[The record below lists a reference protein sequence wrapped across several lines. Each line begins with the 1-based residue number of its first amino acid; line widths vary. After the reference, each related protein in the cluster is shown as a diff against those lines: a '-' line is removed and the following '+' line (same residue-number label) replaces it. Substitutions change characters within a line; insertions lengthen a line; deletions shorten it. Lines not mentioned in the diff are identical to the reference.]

1 MNSRPFE
8 NPFRPG
14 AGHMPP
20 YLAGRTAEQD
30 EMKRLLAQRVVTSNL
45 VLTGLRGVGKT
56 VLLETFKPLSLTH
69 GWLWAGTDLSESA
82 SVTEERLAIRILA
95 DIALVTS
102 ALVVRE
108 TKQLELGF
116 ARTERVIREPLSY
129 EILIA
134 HYNKTPGLTTDKLKA
149 TLEFVWSVLPQA
161 AISGVIFAYDEAQNL
176 ADHAELNE
184 FPLSLLLDVFQSIQR
199 KNIPFMLILTG
210 LPTLFPKLVQS
221 RTYSERMFHVLFLN
235 KLADHDATEAVV
247 NPLRNSQSTIQFADS
262 TVNRIVELSGGYPYF
277 IQFIGKEVFDVWIAK
292 LQSGEAASVPA
303 MDIIRKL
310 DADFFQGRWAR
321 ATDRQREL
329 LQVVS
334 TLPNADN
341 EFTVQEVVAS
351 SQAILRKPFTPSHVS
366 QMLTSLAESGLVY
379 KNRYGKYSLAVPLL
393 SQFIRRQTAAAFN
406 LPSPRP

>member
-1 MNSRPFE
+1 MDSKPFE

-30 EMKRLLAQRVVTSNL
+30 EMKRLLGQRVIMANL

-82 SVTEERLAIRILA
+82 SVTEQRLATRILA

-108 TKQLELGF
+108 TRQLELGF
-116 ARTERVIREPLSY
+116 ARTDRVIREPLSY
-129 EILIA
+129 EILMA
-134 HYNKTPGLTTDKLKA
+134 YYTKTPGLTSDKLKA
-149 TLEFVWSVLPQA
+149 ALEFVWSVLPQA
-161 AISGVIFAYDEAQNL
+161 AIAGVVFAYDEAQNL
-176 ADHAELNE
+176 TDHAETSE
-184 FPLSLLLDVFQSIQR
+184 FPLSLLLEVFQSIQR
-199 KNIPFMLILTG
+199 KNIPFMLVLTG

-235 KLADHDATEAVV
+235 KLDDQDAKEAVIK
-247 NPLRNSQSTIQFADS
+247 PLRDSRSPIQFSDG
-262 TVNRIVELSGGYPYF
+262 TVDRIIELSGGYPYF

-329 LQVVS
+329 LQVIS

-351 SQAILRKPFTPSHVS
+351 SQEILRKPFTPSHVS

-406 LPSPRP
+406 LPSPLS